1 MLRPEERRRN
11 GSRPPRQWTQE
22 VVEMS
27 WFVDVFDRES
37 VRRETLRCANEC
49 SVTLYRQINEMSN
62 R

>member
-1 MLRPEERRRN
+1 
-11 GSRPPRQWTQE
+11 
-22 VVEMS
+22 MS

-37 VRRETLRCANEC
+37 VRRETLLCANEC